1 MRRKYNHNTAGA
13 ASYGEM
19 EIFQWIEHEQRF
31 FRKDMLAQAKQY
43 NDMVRFEYEI
53 CAIRREHSRSV
64 RHKLAT
70 K

>member
-1 MRRKYNHNTAGA
+1 MDCAMRRKYNHNTAGA

-43 NDMVRFEYEI
+43 NDMVRFE
-53 CAIRREHSRSV
+53 
-64 RHKLAT
+64 
-70 K
+70 